1 LTLRFGDLA
10 QMGDALANASVR
22 RALPLDAGQAAVV
35 GEWALAVFE
44 FASGGRATAAAGRVV
59 EVCGERLIEFERRDW
74 DRLVE
79 FSTPWDQPA
88 DYLQAADIEQAP
100 PESTRPRGAHALVVE
115 DERVSRE
122 MVTSF
127 LLGLGMVA
135 RPAATA
141 ERALELLDR
150 EVFDLV
156 VLDLN
161 LPGMGGLDFCR
172 ALRGREST
180 AALPVLILT
189 ADRSDE
195 AAKASFEAGAD
206 DYITKPVPVLEFR
219 ARVLALLRRSARSS
233 QAIF

>member
-1 LTLRFGDLA
+1 MRE
-10 QMGDALANASVR
+10 ALANAAAR
-22 RALPLDAGQAAVV
+22 RALPIDAAQSASV

-59 EVCGERLIEFERRDW
+59 EVSGERVIEFERRDW

-79 FSTPWDQPA
+79 FSTPWHQPTDHVQA
-88 DYLQAADIEQAP
+88 DDVEEAP
-100 PESTRPRGAHALVVE
+100 PESRQPRGAHALVVE

-127 LLGLGMVA
+127 LLGLGMIA
-135 RPAATA
+135 RPAASA
-141 ERALELLDR
+141 ERALALLDR
-150 EVFDLV
+150 EIFDLV

-172 ALRGREST
+172 ALREREGT
-180 AALPVLILT
+180 VELPVLILT

-206 DYITKPVPVLEFR
+206 DYIAKPVPALEFR
-219 ARVLALLRRSARSS
+219 ARVLALLRRTGRTSRG
-233 QAIF
+233 FL